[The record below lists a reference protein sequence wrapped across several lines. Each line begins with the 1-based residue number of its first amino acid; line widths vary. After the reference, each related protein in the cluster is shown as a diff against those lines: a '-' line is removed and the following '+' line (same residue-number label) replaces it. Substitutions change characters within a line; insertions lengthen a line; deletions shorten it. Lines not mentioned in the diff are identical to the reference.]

1 MGVYG
6 HLPFEKWQDRYH
18 TEATIDVAK
27 FIDKKYYG
35 TLLKLGVKIEE
46 RLYTGYE
53 YEVMKLELSKYY
65 VDENMDEEDMEDVV
79 PLDKTGVT
87 REEYNE
93 VLKQF
98 DELDRIYS
106 ENYL

>member
-35 TLLKLGVKIEE
+35 TLLKLGVKRIDADEVNLIVKELKKIDESAFVNILRTESIEGTFYKRPTE
-46 RLYTGYE
+46 
-53 YEVMKLELSKYY
+53 
-65 VDENMDEEDMEDVV
+65 
-79 PLDKTGVT
+79 
-87 REEYNE
+87 
-93 VLKQF
+93 
-98 DELDRIYS
+98 
-106 ENYL
+106 

>member
-46 RLYTGYE
+46 RL
-53 YEVMKLELSKYY
+53 
-65 VDENMDEEDMEDVV
+65 
-79 PLDKTGVT
+79 
-87 REEYNE
+87 
-93 VLKQF
+93 
-98 DELDRIYS
+98 
-106 ENYL
+106 